1 MKTFKNSSIL
11 LFWNV
16 MNLLPDR
23 AQTGTGRSQVAEVE
37 EAVDSINNNWHYNDY
52 SLYAGDHGLSE
63 DLSY

>member
-1 MKTFKNSSIL
+1 
-11 LFWNV
+11 